1 MANENMWHQNGGVSK
16 SQQRR
21 RRKCGVM
28 AACISESWHRREN
41 VGEKIEMKENI
52 MKMKTKMKANESINK
67 LKIAK

>member
-41 VGEKIEMKENI
+41 VM
-52 MKMKTKMKANESINK
+52 
-67 LKIAK
+67 AKKSK